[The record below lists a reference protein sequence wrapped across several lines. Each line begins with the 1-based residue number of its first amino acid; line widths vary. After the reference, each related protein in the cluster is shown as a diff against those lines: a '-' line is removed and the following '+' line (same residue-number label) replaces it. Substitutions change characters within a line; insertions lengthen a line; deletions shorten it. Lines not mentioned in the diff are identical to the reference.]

1 MNRVYLLF
9 VFLFALAACGGA
21 PASPVGTADEGE
33 STETEAPAAE
43 GEVGESDAE
52 VATETEAVD
61 AGDMSTETGSIEPSI
76 AVDLPPV
83 EPDLSAF
90 PVTIENCERTL
101 TFEQPPE
108 RVIGLWQP
116 PNEMLLALGLED
128 RIVALA
134 GNYTDLPSDLAAAS
148 SDIPTIGTSMAWPS
162 REVLLSEMPDLV
174 VGEGLEG
181 FAFDTA
187 QGYASVEQIEE
198 TSAQVLSTG
207 GSCNPLEGFNREI
220 DVVYNDLRT
229 LGMIFGVSERADAL
243 IEALQQQQ
251 DEITGRVAN
260 REPVPTVFYNGGE
273 GPLNVLSGGVWGDA
287 ITQAG
292 GMVVFEED
300 VFQVSAE
307 EFASAPTEVI
317 LVGYFPGQDPDEL
330 IAYLRETF
338 PNLPAVQNDR
348 LYPVATID
356 TEASVR
362 IMNGL
367 ETIARAIHPEA
378 FE

>member
-1 MNRVYLLF
+1 MNRTYLLF
-9 VFLFALAACGGA
+9 VILFVLAACGGA
-21 PASPVGTADEGE
+21 PASPGDTANEMDT
-33 STETEAPAAE
+33 TEAEAPAVE
-43 GEVGESDAE
+43 DAE
-52 VATETEAVD
+52 AATEEVAESVDNETTTEASNV
-61 AGDMSTETGSIEPSI
+61 GPSI
-76 AVDLPPV
+76 AADLPPV
-83 EPDLSAF
+83 EPNLSTF

-162 REVLLSEMPDLV
+162 REVLLSETPDLV
-174 VGEGLEG
+174 VSEGLEG

-198 TSAQVLSTG
+198 TGAQVLSTG

-220 DVVYNDLRT
+220 DVVYDDLRT

-243 IEALQQQQ
+243 IETLQDKQN
-251 DEITGRVAN
+251 DVADRVAD

-273 GPLNVLSGGVWGDA
+273 GPLNVLSSGVWGDA

-292 GMVVFEED
+292 GTVVFEED

-307 EFASAPTEVI
+307 EFAAAPTEVI
-317 LVGYFPGQDPDEL
+317 LVGYFPGQDPNEL
-330 IAYLRETF
+330 ITYLKETF
-338 PNLPAVQNDR
+338 PNLPAVQNDH

-356 TEASVR
+356 TEASIR
-362 IMNGL
+362 IMDGL